1 MKCERALEIL
11 EQNAGRLET
20 ERALA
25 EEHILT
31 CGDCRAVYRAVQHLR
46 ADAEA
51 LPPPP
56 AAGAYERAMR
66 AATRQPP
73 TVRPRRPGFMFG
85 AAVGGALAASVVLAL
100 VWALPQY
107 RAPLPAATPQVRL
120 ARNETREVRITLET
134 AQAMPNAQIS
144 VALSGAIGLAGFE
157 GQKELAWRTDLDKGV
172 NELSLPVVALGA
184 QGGQLVVEVR
194 FGEKSKRF
202 LVDVASAGGND
213 AA

>member
-11 EQNAGRLET
+11 EQNAGRVQAD
-20 ERALA
+20 RALA
-25 EEHILT
+25 EEHVLG
-31 CGDCRAVYRAVQHLR
+31 CAECRAVYRAVQHLR
-46 ADAEA
+46 AEAES

-73 TVRPRRPGFMFG
+73 RVRPRRAGFWLG

-100 VWALPQY
+100 VLAFPFS
-107 RAPLPAATPQVRL
+107 RTPLPVATPQVRL
-120 ARNETREVRITLET
+120 APKETRDVRIALET
-134 AQAMPNAQIS
+134 AEPMPNAQIS
-144 VALSGAIGLAGFE
+144 VALTGAIGLVGFE

-172 NELSLPVVALGA
+172 NELSLPLVALGA

-194 FGEKSKRF
+194 FGEKRKRF
-202 LVDVASAGGND
+202 LVDVASAGPED